1 MSSSANLEVES
12 RRNIA
17 ANLKTLSN
25 KASTLVIR
33 MPSGREWFTSNH
45 HFTQEIDDINNGL
58 SKIRY
63 DLQQIFV
70 RFDVL
75 CAAAEEAMRL
85 APSYSVVDKDKP
97 TSGNNTNKQQGTK
110 ESSK

>member
-1 MSSSANLEVES
+1 MSSIEVES

-85 APSYSVVDKDKP
+85 APSYSVVDKDSKP
-97 TSGNNTNKQQGTK
+97 SSGNNTNKEQRTK
-110 ESSK
+110 DSK